1 MCKNVLEDTGR
12 SIGCCFGSVIDDF
25 KQISVLV
32 LMSCQVNLSKKKK
45 IKVSNIDERTSNEVI
60 DNNGSKQRRHFGVFT
75 AELAKN
81 RSYVSVKLIISVH
94 ANLSGHLKL

>member
-12 SIGCCFGSVIDDF
+12 SMGCCFGSVIDDF

-45 IKVSNIDERTSNEVI
+45 KLKSVILTKELVMKLLTITAQNSDVILVSLLLNWQKIDLMF
-60 DNNGSKQRRHFGVFT
+60 Q
-75 AELAKN
+75 
-81 RSYVSVKLIISVH
+81 
-94 ANLSGHLKL
+94 

>member
-12 SIGCCFGSVIDDF
+12 SMGCCFGSVIDDF

-32 LMSCQVNLSKKKK
+32 LMSCQVNLSKKK

-60 DNNGSKQRRHFGVFT
+60 DNNSSKQRRHFGVFT
-75 AELAKN
+75 A
-81 RSYVSVKLIISVH
+81 
-94 ANLSGHLKL
+94 

>member
-12 SIGCCFGSVIDDF
+12 SMGCCFGSVIDDF

-32 LMSCQVNLSKKKK
+32 LMSCQVNLSKKK
-45 IKVSNIDERTSNEVI
+45 IKVSNIDEKTSNEVI

-75 AELAKN
+75 A
-81 RSYVSVKLIISVH
+81 
-94 ANLSGHLKL
+94 

>member
-12 SIGCCFGSVIDDF
+12 SMGCCFGSVIDDF

-45 IKVSNIDERTSNEVI
+45 KKLKSVILTKELVMKLLTITAQNSDVILVSLLLNWQKIDLMF
-60 DNNGSKQRRHFGVFT
+60 Q
-75 AELAKN
+75 
-81 RSYVSVKLIISVH
+81 
-94 ANLSGHLKL
+94 

>member
-12 SIGCCFGSVIDDF
+12 SMGCCFGSVIDDF

-32 LMSCQVNLSKKKK
+32 LLILIVKLICQKKKI

-75 AELAKN
+75 A
-81 RSYVSVKLIISVH
+81 
-94 ANLSGHLKL
+94 

>member
-1 MCKNVLEDTGR
+1 MCRNVLEDTGR
-12 SIGCCFGSVIDDF
+12 SMGCCFGSVIDDF

-32 LMSCQVNLSKKKK
+32 LLILIVKLICQKKKI

-75 AELAKN
+75 A
-81 RSYVSVKLIISVH
+81 
-94 ANLSGHLKL
+94 

>member
-1 MCKNVLEDTGR
+1 MGKNVLEDTGR
-12 SIGCCFGSVIDDF
+12 SMGCCFGSVIDDF

-32 LMSCQVNLSKKKK
+32 LLILIVKLICQKKKI

-75 AELAKN
+75 A
-81 RSYVSVKLIISVH
+81 
-94 ANLSGHLKL
+94 

>member
-12 SIGCCFGSVIDDF
+12 SMGCCFGSVIDDF

-45 IKVSNIDERTSNEVI
+45 NLKSVILTKELVMKLLTITAQNSDVILVSLLLNWQKIDLMF
-60 DNNGSKQRRHFGVFT
+60 Q
-75 AELAKN
+75 
-81 RSYVSVKLIISVH
+81 
-94 ANLSGHLKL
+94 

>member
-12 SIGCCFGSVIDDF
+12 SMGCCFGSVIDDF

-45 IKVSNIDERTSNEVI
+45 LKSVILTKELVMKLLTITAQNSDVILVSLLFNWQKIDLMF
-60 DNNGSKQRRHFGVFT
+60 Q
-75 AELAKN
+75 
-81 RSYVSVKLIISVH
+81 
-94 ANLSGHLKL
+94 